1 MSAQPPEHHVYRM
14 VLLGFAG
21 SGRAAEVAQELDAGQ
36 ELAGAGV
43 VAQAIVERDPAG
55 AIHVHE
61 RGRGGVGSVAGAVT
75 GGLLGLLMGPLG
87 ALLLAAAGGAIGG
100 LAGRYAGAAIPQEDL
115 RRLADALPAD
125 SSGLALLAEAGAA
138 GRLVERLQPY
148 HANVVTVAVG
158 DDLAETI
165 DAAIA
170 AGSARR

>member
-1 MSAQPPEHHVYRM
+1 MSAPPPEHHAYRL
-14 VLLGFAG
+14 VLLGFSG

-36 ELAGAGV
+36 QLAGAGV
-43 VAQAIVERDPAG
+43 VAQAVVERDAQG
-55 AIHVHE
+55 AVHVHE

-100 LAGRYAGAAIPQEDL
+100 LAGRYAGAAIPPDDL
-115 RRLADALPAD
+115 RRLGGALPAD
-125 SSGLALLAEAGAA
+125 SSGLALLAERAA
-138 GRLVERLQPY
+138 ADRLVGRLEPY

-165 DAAIA
+165 DAAVA
-170 AGSARR
+170 AGGRQS